1 MTNVISVARDFSVA
15 PQISAADIAA
25 AAARGVR
32 TIINNRPDG
41 EAPEE
46 MQDAEARAA
55 AKAAGVEYRAIP
67 VTMPIPLAAVDAFAA
82 ALRETPGP
90 HLAYCR
96 SGTRSITLWAMAQ
109 AKGGADPD
117 ALIQTAAA
125 AGYDLGPMR
134 SVLSALREG

>member
-15 PQISAADIAA
+15 PQITAADIAA
-25 AAARGVR
+25 AAASGVR

-41 EAPEE
+41 EAPSE

-67 VTMPIPLAAVDAFAA
+67 VTMPIPLAAADAFAA

-117 ALIQTAAA
+117 TLIETAAA
-125 AGYDLGPMR
+125 AGYDLSPMR
-134 SVLSALREG
+134 SVLSGLREG